1 MQDAGLTLHSKL
13 YTLHSQLNSMEKEF
27 IIKAY
32 GKAELAQI
40 YSPELSPDGAKKR
53 LKRYI
58 TLTPGLLAALQSTG
72 YSPTQQMLTPRQVEI
87 IVNAIGEP

>member
-1 MQDAGLTLHSKL
+1 
-13 YTLHSQLNSMEKEF
+13 MEKEF